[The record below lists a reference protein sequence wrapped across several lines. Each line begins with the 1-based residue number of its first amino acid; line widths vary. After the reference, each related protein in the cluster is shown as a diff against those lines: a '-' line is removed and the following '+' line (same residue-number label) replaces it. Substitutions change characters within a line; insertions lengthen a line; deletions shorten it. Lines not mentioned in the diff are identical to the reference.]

1 MFLFTLFNI
10 NVCDLFHMILKEK
23 KTHLQTSYKNAT
35 SLLGHTS
42 LGPLGKLL
50 LTINGQKIKEL

>member
-10 NVCDLFHMILKEK
+10 NDLFHMILKEK

>member
-10 NVCDLFHMILKEK
+10 TDLFHMILKEK